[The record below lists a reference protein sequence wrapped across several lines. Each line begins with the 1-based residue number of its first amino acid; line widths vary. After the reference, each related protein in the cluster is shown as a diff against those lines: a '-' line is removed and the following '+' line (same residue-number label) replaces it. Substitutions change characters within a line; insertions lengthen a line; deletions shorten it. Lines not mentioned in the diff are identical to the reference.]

1 LGFIYWQSKQ
11 LKGKLMPDES
21 QETKTRE
28 KEMPFLEHL
37 EELRWRL
44 IKSAIAVIVGMV
56 ICLFFS
62 QKILDLLILP
72 THYLDTPLVL
82 QVLKVQ
88 GMFIVKLEV
97 GFFGGLVLA
106 LPFVLVQFWRF
117 ISPGLI
123 ETEQHYFVPLI
134 ASSTLLFLIGLSFA
148 YFIILPLAINFF
160 IGLASGDI
168 KPNIAIDFY
177 IGFVLRILL
186 VFGFV
191 FELPMVSY
199 FLSKIGLLTPAF
211 MRKYRRHAIV
221 VIFVVA
227 AVLTPPDVI
236 TQILLG
242 VPLIFLYEFS
252 ILIAK
257 TVERNKK
264 RKEQQTDQQSAKEE
278 TDPGTGKGENS

>member
-1 LGFIYWQSKQ
+1 
-11 LKGKLMPDES
+11 MPDDS
-21 QETKTRE
+21 DETQKQE

-37 EELRWRL
+37 EELRWR
-44 IKSAIAVIVGMV
+44 IIRSAISIIVGMI

-62 QKILDLLILP
+62 QQILDLLILP
-72 THYLDTPLVL
+72 THSLDTPLVL

-88 GMFIVKLEV
+88 GMFMVKLEV

-106 LPFVLVQFWRF
+106 LPFILVQFWRF

-123 ETEQHYFVPLI
+123 ETERRYFVPLV
-134 ASSTLLFLIGLSFA
+134 ASSTILFLIGLSFA
-148 YFIILPLAINFF
+148 YFVILPLAIDFF

-199 FLSKIGLLTPAF
+199 FLSKIGLLTSAF

-221 VIFVVA
+221 IIFVAA

-242 VPLIFLYEFS
+242 VPLIFLYELS
-252 ILIAK
+252 ILLAQA
-257 TVERNKK
+257 VERNKLK
-264 RKEQQTDQQSAKEE
+264 KAEQNEQE
-278 TDPGTGKGENS
+278 TGDDEINRDP

>member
-1 LGFIYWQSKQ
+1 LFHQSWQ
-11 LKGKLMPDES
+11 LKGALMPDDS
-21 QETKTRE
+21 DKVRTKE

-44 IKSAIAVIVGMV
+44 IKAAIAIIVGMI

-62 QKILDLLILP
+62 QQILDILILP
-72 THYLDTPLVL
+72 THHLDTPLVL

-88 GMFIVKLEV
+88 GMFMVKLEV
-97 GFFGGLVLA
+97 GFFGGLVIA
-106 LPFVLVQFWRF
+106 LPLVLVQFWRF

-123 ETEQHYFVPLI
+123 GTERRYFVPLI
-134 ASSTLLFLIGLSFA
+134 ASSTILFLIGLSFA
-148 YFIILPLAINFF
+148 YFIILPLAIEFF
-160 IGLASGDI
+160 IGLATGDI

-177 IGFVLRILL
+177 IGFVLRILV

-191 FELPMVSY
+191 FELPIISY
-199 FLSKIGLLTPAF
+199 FLAKIGLLTPAF

-221 VIFVVA
+221 IIFAVA

-242 VPLIFLYEFS
+242 VPLMVLYEFS
-252 ILIAK
+252 IVIAGV
-257 TVERNKK
+257 VERNKL
-264 RKEQQTDQQSAKEE
+264 RKAEQTEQQTSDQE
-278 TDPGTGKGENS
+278 TDKNP

>member
-1 LGFIYWQSKQ
+1 
-11 LKGKLMPDES
+11 MPDDS
-21 QETKTRE
+21 DKVRTKE

-44 IKSAIAVIVGMV
+44 IKAAIAIIVGMI

-62 QKILDLLILP
+62 QQILDILILP
-72 THYLDTPLVL
+72 THHLDTPLVL

-88 GMFIVKLEV
+88 GMFMVKLEV
-97 GFFGGLVLA
+97 GFFGGLVIA
-106 LPFVLVQFWRF
+106 LPLVLVQFWRF

-123 ETEQHYFVPLI
+123 GTERRYFVPLI
-134 ASSTLLFLIGLSFA
+134 ASSTILFLIGLSFA
-148 YFIILPLAINFF
+148 YFIILPLAIEFF
-160 IGLASGDI
+160 IGLATGDI

-177 IGFVLRILL
+177 IGFVLRILV

-191 FELPMVSY
+191 FELPIISY
-199 FLSKIGLLTPAF
+199 FLAKIGLLTPAF

-221 VIFVVA
+221 IIFAVA

-242 VPLIFLYEFS
+242 VPLMVLYEFS
-252 ILIAK
+252 IVIAGV
-257 TVERNKK
+257 VERNKL
-264 RKEQQTDQQSAKEE
+264 RKAEQTEQQTSDQE
-278 TDPGTGKGENS
+278 TDKNP

>member
-1 LGFIYWQSKQ
+1 
-11 LKGKLMPDES
+11 MPDES
-21 QETKTRE
+21 PKPRIGE

-37 EELRWRL
+37 EELRWRI
-44 IKSAIAVIVGMV
+44 IKSAIAVIIGMV

-62 QKILDLLILP
+62 QQILDLMILP
-72 THYLDTPLVL
+72 THGLDTPLEL

-88 GMFIVKLEV
+88 GMFMVKLEV

-123 ETEQHYFVPLI
+123 ETEKHYFFPLI
-134 ASSTLLFLIGLSFA
+134 AFSTILFLIGLSFA
-148 YFIILPLAINFF
+148 YFVILPLAINFF

-191 FELPMVSY
+191 FELPMISY

-221 VIFVVA
+221 IIFVVA
-227 AVLTPPDVI
+227 AILTPPDVI
-236 TQILLG
+236 TQVFLAI
-242 VPLIFLYEFS
+242 PLILLYEFS
-252 ILIAK
+252 IWIS
-257 TVERNKK
+257 TIVERNKTGK
-264 RKEQQTDQQSAKEE
+264 SQQKEQQPDN
-278 TDPGTGKGENS
+278 ENGGQNP

>member
-1 LGFIYWQSKQ
+1 
-11 LKGKLMPDES
+11 MPDQSGEP
-21 QETKTRE
+21 KTQE

-44 IKSAIAVIVGMV
+44 IKSAIAVIVGMTV
-56 ICLFFS
+56 CLFFS
-62 QKILDLLILP
+62 QQILDFLILP
-72 THYLDTPLVL
+72 THRLDTPLVL

-97 GFFGGLVLA
+97 GFFGGLVIA

-117 ISPGLI
+117 ISPGLVR
-123 ETEQHYFVPLI
+123 TERRYFVPLI
-134 ASSTLLFLIGLSFA
+134 ASSTILFLIGLSFA
-148 YFIILPLAINFF
+148 YFVILPLAIEFF

-211 MRKYRRHAIV
+211 MRKYRRHSIV

-257 TVERNKK
+257 AVERNKL
-264 RKEQQTDQQSAKEE
+264 RKTQGTEQEAGNEE
-278 TDPGTGKGENS
+278 TKENS

>member
-1 LGFIYWQSKQ
+1 
-11 LKGKLMPDES
+11 MPDES
-21 QETKTRE
+21 GETKLRE

-37 EELRWRL
+37 EELRWRI
-44 IKSAIAVIVGMV
+44 IKSAIAVIVGMI

-72 THYLDTPLVL
+72 THSLDTPLEL

-88 GMFIVKLEV
+88 GMFMVKLEV

-123 ETEQHYFVPLI
+123 ETERYYFFPLI

-148 YFIILPLAINFF
+148 YFIILPLAISFF

-177 IGFVLRILL
+177 IGFVIRILV
-186 VFGFV
+186 VFGLI
-191 FELPMVSY
+191 FELPIVSY
-199 FLSKIGLLTPAF
+199 FLSKIGLLTSTF

-221 VIFVVA
+221 AIFLIA

-236 TQILLG
+236 TQVLLG
-242 VPLIFLYEFS
+242 IPLVFLYEFS

-257 TVERNKK
+257 TVERNKR
-264 RKEQQTDQQSAKEE
+264 RKEQQASQQSE
-278 TDPGTGKGENS
+278 TGQNP